1 MRSTAHTQT
10 IEPNRFAINT
20 CIGSNGGSSPDRLKA
35 WLKLNKSPCT
45 ATKLHGVANAAIT
58 IRSYQAL
65 PRTKRRYCIEVHID
79 IAPSIS
85 GSNQAKAWSMLQG
98 QALEET

>member
-20 CIGSNGGSSPDRLKA
+20 CIGSNGGNSPDKFKA
-35 WLKLNKSPCT
+35 WLTPVKSPCN
-45 ATKLHGVANAAIT
+45 AAKVHGVTKAAVT
-58 IRSYQAL
+58 IKSYQAL
-65 PRTKRRYCIEVHID
+65 PRTRRRYCIEVHID

-98 QALEET
+98 QALE